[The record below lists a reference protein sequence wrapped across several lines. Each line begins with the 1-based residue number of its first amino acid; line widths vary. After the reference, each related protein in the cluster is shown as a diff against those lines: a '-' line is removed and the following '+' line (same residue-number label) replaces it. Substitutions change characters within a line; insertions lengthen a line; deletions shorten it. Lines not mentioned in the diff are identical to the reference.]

1 MSLFTMNV
9 NVGMDDGPGANPAL
23 QRICLLALDVDG
35 VLTDGSINMGA
46 QGELFK
52 SFYAQD
58 GLGIS
63 VALRSGLQI
72 AIITGRKSEIIHRR
86 AQELGIQMVQEG
98 VKDKYLAL
106 EQLQNQLGLSRGQ
119 VAYMGDDLNDL
130 PAFRAAGVTFA
141 PADAVEEVREA
152 ASFVT
157 EAAGGRGAVR
167 EAIAMILRAQNK
179 WQQIVNA
186 YLNAGQGDKQ

>member
-9 NVGMDDGPGANPAL
+9 NVGFDAGTDVNPAL
-23 QRICLLALDVDG
+23 ERLALLALDVDG

-72 AIITGRKSEIIHRR
+72 AIITGRQSEIIHRR
-86 AQELGIQMVQEG
+86 AQELGIKLVQEG

-106 EQLQNQLGLSRGQ
+106 EQLQNQLGLNRGQ

-157 EAAGGRGAVR
+157 DAAGGRGAVR
-167 EAIAMILRAQNK
+167 EAIEMILRAQNK

>member
-1 MSLFTMNV
+1 MSHFSINV
-9 NVGMDDGPGANPAL
+9 NVGMDDGTGANPAL
-23 QRICLLALDVDG
+23 QGICLLALDVDG

>member
-1 MSLFTMNV
+1 MSLFTINV
-9 NVGMDDGPGANPAL
+9 NVGVDAGTGANPAL
-23 QRICLLALDVDG
+23 QGMCLLALDVDG
-35 VLTDGSINMGA
+35 VLTDGSINMRA

>member
-1 MSLFTMNV
+1 MAFFRV
-9 NVGMDDGPGANPAL
+9 NVDVGTEAYGDDNPAL
-23 QRICLLALDVDG
+23 KQIALLALDVDG
-35 VLTDGSINMGA
+35 VLTDGSINIGV

-52 SFYAQD
+52 AFYAQD

-63 VALRSGLQI
+63 VALRSGIQV
-72 AIITGRKSEIIHRR
+72 AIITGRQSAIIHHR
-86 AQELGIQMVQEG
+86 AQELGIQLVQEG

-106 EQLQNQLGLSRGQ
+106 EQLQNELGLSRGQ

-130 PAFRAAGVTFA
+130 SAFKAAGVTFA
-141 PADAVEEVREA
+141 PADAVKDVREA

-167 EAIAMILRAQNK
+167 EAIEMILRAQNK
-179 WQQIVNA
+179 WEHIVNS

>member
-1 MSLFTMNV
+1 MSHFSINV
-9 NVGMDDGPGANPAL
+9 NVGMDDGTGANPAL

-63 VALRSGLQI
+63 VALRSGLKI

-141 PADAVEEVREA
+141 PADAVHDVREA

-167 EAIAMILRAQNK
+167 EAIEMILQAQHK
-179 WQQIVNA
+179 WEQIVNS
-186 YLNAGQGDKQ
+186 YLDAGQGDKQ

>member
-1 MSLFTMNV
+1 MSLFTVNV
-9 NVGMDDGPGANPAL
+9 NVGMDDGTGANPAL
-23 QRICLLALDVDG
+23 QGICLLALDVDG

-141 PADAVEEVREA
+141 PADAVFQQKTSYES
-152 ASFVT
+152 ASCLVGSEMCIRDRPTSF
-157 EAAGGRGAVR
+157 
-167 EAIAMILRAQNK
+167 
-179 WQQIVNA
+179 
-186 YLNAGQGDKQ
+186 

>member
-1 MSLFTMNV
+1 MSLFTVNV
-9 NVGMDDGPGANPAL
+9 NVGMDDGTGANPAL

-63 VALRSGLQI
+63 VALRNGLQI

>member
-1 MSLFTMNV
+1 MSHFSINV
-9 NVGMDDGPGANPAL
+9 NVGMDDGTGANPAL

-63 VALRSGLQI
+63 VALRNGLQI

-167 EAIAMILRAQNK
+167 EAIAMILRSQNK

>member
-1 MSLFTMNV
+1 MSHFSINV
-9 NVGMDDGPGANPAL
+9 NVGMDDGTGANPAL

-63 VALRSGLQI
+63 VALRNGLQI